1 MGNNQCRSTSLNMF
15 IFWFSIQSTPKIL
28 LLPKYIVFW
37 LELTTPCVSYYIQF
51 LSLQERG
58 GFRWLGKKQK
68 SLKQGEA
75 RLYKYYSS
83 LRRSDQL
90 PSNSDWVEITSRTMV
105 RAALLV
111 VKNKKSAN
119 TWKKRHD
126 ILTTAAADHKV
137 GCSLVASEQPH
148 EARAA

>member
-1 MGNNQCRSTSLNMF
+1 MF

-37 LELTTPCVSYYIQF
+37 LGLLLPAYPTTYS
-51 LSLQERG
+51 SLACKNAEASAG
-58 GFRWLGKKQK
+58 WEKQK

-119 TWKKRHD
+119 T
-126 ILTTAAADHKV
+126 
-137 GCSLVASEQPH
+137 
-148 EARAA
+148 